1 MSWTQVPGG
10 MTTALPVA
18 AAIAAD
24 DKLFVFAVGEDQGVY
39 YNVNSGGAWG
49 TAWTRIPAGQTRN
62 AVCPLVNLSGELSVI
77 ITGLDGKLY
86 CATWQRDRNT
96 WTAWQPLDGGG
107 ATTALAVAAVDN
119 GKRYAFFHTGND
131 KHVYVDGDT
140 YKVAF

>member
-24 DKLFVFAVGEDQGVY
+24 DELFVLAVGADQGVY
-39 YNVNSGGAWG
+39 YNVNAGGSWAA
-49 TAWTRIPAGQTRN
+49 AWTKIPGGQTRN
-62 AVCPLVNLSGELSVI
+62 AVCPLVNPSGVLSLI

-86 CATWQRDRNT
+86 CASWLSDESS
-96 WTAWQPLDGGG
+96 WTAWQSLDGGAG
-107 ATTALAVAAVDN
+107 STPVAPAAVDD
-119 GKRYAFFHTGND
+119 GKRYAFFLTGND